1 MLGED
6 STPGLW
12 AGKDLIEGP
21 PSLGLGMAT
30 KYRASRYDLQFY
42 SCSELRGSSSG
53 FRAQGF

>member
-42 SCSELRGSSSG
+42 SCSELRGSS
-53 FRAQGF
+53 